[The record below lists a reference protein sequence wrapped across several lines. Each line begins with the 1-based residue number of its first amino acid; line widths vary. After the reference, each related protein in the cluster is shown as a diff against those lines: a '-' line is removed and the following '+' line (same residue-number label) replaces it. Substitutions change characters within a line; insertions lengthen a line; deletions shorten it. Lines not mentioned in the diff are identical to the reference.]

1 MSKTAQVYL
10 SYGSSASVILMICL
24 LNPIMGS
31 LAASCL
37 LCVLIMSM
45 GYIFGGLSGGG
56 YDENSAIKGAV
67 SFPIYMLSGVDLM

>member
-1 MSKTAQVYL
+1 MSKSVELYL
-10 SYGSSASVILMICL
+10 STGSSASVILVICL
-24 LNPIMGS
+24 LNPIIGS

-37 LCVLIMSM
+37 LCATFMSM

-56 YDENSAIKGAV
+56 NDKNSAIKGAV